1 MKNPRRPPAL
11 ASFWPH
17 RPAQA
22 PLGRRGRP
30 KKSRHSR
37 GGFFIL
43 GDPGAIRTRD
53 RLLRRQMLYPA
64 ELRDRGRKNREIP
77 REG

>member
-1 MKNPRRPPAL
+1 MKNPSALRRSLLFGRTGRLKRCL
-11 ASFWPH
+11 A
-17 RPAQA
+17 AAGGQ
-22 PLGRRGRP
+22 

-43 GDPGAIRTRD
+43 SDPGAIRTRD

-64 ELRDRGRKNREIP
+64 ELRDQKKVTKALMV
-77 REG
+77 

>member
-1 MKNPRRPPAL
+1 MKNPSALRRSLLFGRTGRLKHRL
-11 ASFWPH
+11 A
-17 RPAQA
+17 AVGGQ
-22 PLGRRGRP
+22 

-37 GGFFIL
+37 GGYFIL